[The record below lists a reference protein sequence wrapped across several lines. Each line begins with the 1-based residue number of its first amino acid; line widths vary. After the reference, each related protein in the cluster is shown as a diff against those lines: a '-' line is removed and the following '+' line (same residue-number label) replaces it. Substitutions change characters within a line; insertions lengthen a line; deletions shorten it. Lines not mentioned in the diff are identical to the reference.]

1 MNGQNLLDLSV
12 LYVEDE
18 AAPREEIAVF
28 LKRRIKK
35 LVTATNGEEGLA
47 RFHEERPDLVVTD
60 IRLPVMDGLKMART
74 MRNEY
79 RGIPIIVTTAY
90 TETPYMVEAIDIAV
104 DQYVIKPIDT
114 DKLTAALEKCA
125 EIIEYR
131 RAHKRYL
138 AEREHLISVLRK
150 ALSEIKTLR
159 GILPICSSCKK
170 IRDDAGSWE
179 QIESYIRDHSEAE
192 FSHGLCPECAK
203 KALEEIKRYKT
214 RKPGEQTE
222 ETGGQKS

>member
-1 MNGQNLLDLSV
+1 MSGKNLQNLSV

-18 AAPREEIAVF
+18 AAPREETALF

-60 IRLPVMDGLKMART
+60 IRLPVMDGLQMVRA
-74 MRNEY
+74 MRSEY
-79 RGIPIIVTTAY
+79 KGIPIIVTTAY
-90 TETPYMVEAIDIAV
+90 TEAPYMTEAIDIAV

-114 DKLTAALEKCA
+114 DKLSVALEKCA
-125 EIIEYR
+125 ETIEYR
-131 RAHKRYL
+131 TAHKRFL
-138 AEREHLISVLRK
+138 AERELLIKDLQK

-170 IRDDAGSWE
+170 IRDDEGSWE

-192 FSHGLCPECAK
+192 FSHGLCPECANRMR
-203 KALEEIKRYKT
+203 EELKQL
-214 RKPGEQTE
+214 KPHTQT
-222 ETGGQKS
+222 